1 MKLQYFPL
9 LLLLNFLS
17 LDKYPLCNLTK
28 LYLHVIWVKPI
39 CISSLFDSTLSYLA
53 HPTDCNVRSPQ
64 SSFSLTPKY
73 SAGYLFTIAVRGSA
87 CFLVKLLSLSA
98 TPSSPPPLEGSS
110 GFQESRKPFDHSCM
124 LYSVAVFILGSVPSC

>member
-17 LDKYPLCNLTK
+17 LDKYPLCNLTQ
-28 LYLHVIWVKPI
+28 LYLHVIRVKPI

-73 SAGYLFTIAVRGSA
+73 SAGYLFTIEVRGSA
-87 CFLVKLLSLSA
+87 CFLVKLLFLSA
-98 TPSSPPPLEGSS
+98 TPSPPPPPHLRVVVV
-110 GFQESRKPFDHSCM
+110 SRNPGNHLTTVVC
-124 LYSVAVFILGSVPSC
+124 YILLLFLF